1 MEQRKQKSNQWL
13 EAQLA
18 VQCAPLLAGLKPSN
32 LFIVPDWTTKEL
44 EEVLEETEFSF
55 YCMSVQKGNVVFL
68 VYRFA
73 ELLSYLNET
82 EVQKLLG
89 ELGYGICGIYDMLEI
104 VSEKYEAHLIKGSEF
119 PHELGLLLGY
129 PVVDV
134 RGFMKHE
141 GKNFLYSGY
150 WKVYGN
156 LSETKQL
163 FYEFSQAKFL
173 VIQLYLNGYSIM
185 DIVEYYQESRKSH
198 LVIG

>member
-1 MEQRKQKSNQWL
+1 MEQSKQKSKQWL
-13 EAQLA
+13 EAQLTA
-18 VQCAPLLAGLKPSN
+18 QCAPLLAGLKPSN
-32 LFIVPDWTTKEL
+32 LLIVPDWTVGEL

-55 YCMSVQKGNVVFL
+55 YCMSVQKGKVVFL
-68 VYRFA
+68 IYRFA
-73 ELLSYLNET
+73 ELISYFNEM

-89 ELGYGICGIYDMLEI
+89 EFGYGIYGIYDMLDI

-163 FYEFSQAKFL
+163 FYEFGQAKLL
-173 VIQLYLNGYSIM
+173 VKQLYLNGYSIIE
-185 DIVEYYQESRKSH
+185 IVKYYQERKQ
-198 LVIG
+198 LRLAIG